1 MTVRLS
7 SGLCRFL
14 MLFSADHNGSKK
26 NDGEIE
32 QHSVGFGVGVEQGVP
47 VINGADGIDNR
58 MINGAGEGTF
68 RRCID
73 RRADEESDKND
84 EGELPADFLFL

>member
-32 QHSVGFGVGVEQGVP
+32 QHSVGFGVGIEQGVP
-47 VINGADGIDNR
+47 IV
-58 MINGAGEGTF
+58 NGAGEGTF